1 MNRTYRGGAVTP
13 DPSLF
18 TAVMEGQWEVV
29 REKVSASTHELLHR
43 TCPAI
48 YSPNRR
54 SFRLPNKNLTE
65 PPHHLPLSSQLLSL
79 ATTAAIMT
87 AVAIAVS
94 MVLFFLSLTL
104 VVVFRLLVVPT
115 TPASTRRELV
125 LDYVSQSP
133 TAVCSFL
140 GAKETKALAL
150 YDNPKL
156 ITDAALASSRV
167 LTPGQRFD
175 VSVSLSLPETR
186 HNVDAGVF
194 QVRAELLTARGE
206 VIANATRP
214 AMLGHTGSEV
224 RLLRLLVSWPLHA
237 LGLVEEARTATLPM
251 FEGITER
258 QTRPFAGVRVTVVP
272 RAGGGP
278 EAVPQVWR
286 AHADVRMDM
295 SALTRFLYHYPASS
309 FAVMVL
315 VTWGYLCAAAL
326 LVFAAAAAAGV
337 VRVPTSFAGEVVR
350 RASAGEIGKRPDPFF
365 DGMGL
370 TTSSDDEAHSGL
382 GTPSRLSG
390 DSEGDTTNQGEGLRH
405 RRAHGTAE

>member
-1 MNRTYRGGAVTP
+1 M
-13 DPSLF
+13 
-18 TAVMEGQWEVV
+18 
-29 REKVSASTHELLHR
+29 
-43 TCPAI
+43 
-48 YSPNRR
+48 
-54 SFRLPNKNLTE
+54 
-65 PPHHLPLSSQLLSL
+65 

-87 AVAIAVS
+87 AVAISVS
-94 MVLFFLSLTL
+94 ILLLFLSLAL
-104 VVVFRLLVVPT
+104 VVVFRILVVPT
-115 TPASTRRELV
+115 TPASTRQELV
-125 LDYVSQSP
+125 FDYVPAAP
-133 TAVCSFL
+133 TAVSSFL

-156 ITDAALASSRV
+156 ITDAALTSSRV

-175 VSVSLSLPETR
+175 VSVSLTLPETR

-214 AMLGHTGSEV
+214 AMLAHTGTEV

-237 LGLVEEARTATLPM
+237 LGLVEEVRTVTLPM
-251 FEGITER
+251 FEGVGER
-258 QTRPFAGVRVTVVP
+258 LTRPFAGVRVTVVP

-278 EAVPQVWR
+278 NAVPQMWR
-286 AHADVRMDM
+286 AHADLRMDM

-350 RASAGEIGKRPDPFF
+350 RASAADGKQRLDPFF

-370 TTSSDDEAHSGL
+370 TTSSDDEAVSAGP
-382 GTPSRLSG
+382 TPSRLSA
-390 DSEGDTTNQGEGLRH
+390 DSEGGETTTNGGGGGGGGEGLRQ
-405 RRAHGTAE
+405 RRGRDFE

>member
-1 MNRTYRGGAVTP
+1 MGDRPREGEPLDNAPSARARQFIPRTDGP
-13 DPSLF
+13 
-18 TAVMEGQWEVV
+18 
-29 REKVSASTHELLHR
+29 SASPQT
-43 TCPAI
+43 
-48 YSPNRR
+48 
-54 SFRLPNKNLTE
+54 LTE
-65 PPHHLPLSSQLLSL
+65 PPAHLTFSSQLLAL

-87 AVAIAVS
+87 AVAISVS
-94 MVLFFLSLTL
+94 ILLLFLSLAL
-104 VVVFRLLVVPT
+104 VVVFRILVVPT
-115 TPASTRRELV
+115 TPASTRQELV
-125 LDYVSQSP
+125 FDYVPAAP
-133 TAVCSFL
+133 TAVSSFL

-156 ITDAALASSRV
+156 ITDAALTSSRV

-175 VSVSLSLPETR
+175 VSVSLTLPETR

-214 AMLGHTGSEV
+214 AMLAHTGTEV

-237 LGLVEEARTATLPM
+237 LGLVEEVRTVTLPM
-251 FEGITER
+251 FEGVGER
-258 QTRPFAGVRVTVVP
+258 LTRPFAGVRVTVVP

-278 EAVPQVWR
+278 NAVTQMWR
-286 AHADVRMDM
+286 AHADLRMDM

-350 RASAGEIGKRPDPFF
+350 RASAADGKQRLDPFF

-370 TTSSDDEAHSGL
+370 TTSSDDEAVSAGP
-382 GTPSRLSG
+382 TPSRLSA
-390 DSEGDTTNQGEGLRH
+390 DSEGGETTTNGGGGGGGGEGLRQ
-405 RRAHGTAE
+405 RRGRDFE